1 MTGHESGSRAPAD
14 SQSPLTTPIAGGD
27 STIKATPP
35 DAASERQ
42 RIVEIAETWDGGR
55 IALVVAGI
63 GLLGAALGAVWFGL
77 AEWYGL
83 NPGGFVGMALVLVAV
98 ALLVVGLLLV
108 VGGLGYYVLAP
119 GFMGR
124 RMAWYGVG
132 SHRLVIA
139 TTILIVLVA
148 NAGPVAYTAIAGAR
162 GLCSI
167 PGFMTAA
174 LSVDLALLGVTYFR
188 FIRPGVMTA
197 GDLGLDRSRLV
208 YHLGLG
214 LLVGVGVL
222 VLSAV
227 IQATLQAVGV
237 RQTQLVDLQ
246 CVREFPLPGFL
257 AVVLAGGVLAPIA
270 EELYF
275 RGFVFRTYLQTRGP
289 LVAYG
294 ATSLLFAVLHLNL
307 PALLPIL
314 ILSLIFCYAYRR
326 TGSIVPSVVGHALN
340 NSAAFCILY
349 FTNAPL
355 GAG

>member
-1 MTGHESGSRAPAD
+1 
-14 SQSPLTTPIAGGD
+14 
-27 STIKATPP
+27 
-35 DAASERQ
+35 
-42 RIVEIAETWDGGR
+42 
-55 IALVVAGI
+55 
-63 GLLGAALGAVWFGL
+63 
-77 AEWYGL
+77 
-83 NPGGFVGMALVLVAV
+83 
-98 ALLVVGLLLV
+98 
-108 VGGLGYYVLAP
+108 
-119 GFMGR
+119 
-124 RMAWYGVG
+124 
-132 SHRLVIA
+132 
-139 TTILIVLVA
+139 
-148 NAGPVAYTAIAGAR
+148 
-162 GLCSI
+162 
-167 PGFMTAA
+167 
-174 LSVDLALLGVTYFR
+174 
-188 FIRPGVMTA
+188 
-197 GDLGLDRSRLV
+197 V